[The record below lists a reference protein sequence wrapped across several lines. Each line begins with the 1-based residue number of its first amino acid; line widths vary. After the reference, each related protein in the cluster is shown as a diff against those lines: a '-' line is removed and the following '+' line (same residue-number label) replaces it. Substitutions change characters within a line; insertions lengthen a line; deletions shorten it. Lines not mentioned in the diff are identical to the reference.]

1 MHYIYITISFR
12 DHFSPFVC
20 ITFGRNFFM
29 LSKCVHIY
37 KNFGHQKKTNFF
49 LTILTVVTRLSL
61 LKEPLYHHTK
71 NDLLMKQQC
80 CYLLNRHTRHALE
93 RQSANKTL
101 EKIYLS
107 FCHRISF
114 QKNIRNYF
122 FALLNHLL
130 KMLDFERRL
139 QLLCCAL
146 IVSLFVLSRALN
158 CLSQNASYQMHFSGF
173 LQYTL
178 KGDFDHFI

>member
-114 QKNIRNYF
+114 QKNIRNNYF
-122 FALLNHLL
+122 CIT
-130 KMLDFERRL
+130 KSSFEDAR
-139 QLLCCAL
+139 
-146 IVSLFVLSRALN
+146 F
-158 CLSQNASYQMHFSGF
+158 
-173 LQYTL
+173 
-178 KGDFDHFI
+178 